1 MRARLACVFVC
12 AMLCLLA
19 VGTSV
24 LGQSDVASVTGRV
37 LDPNGAII
45 IEATVTAKNADTGVE
60 TTIPTNEEGI
70 YRFASLP
77 PGNYEFTVSKRG
89 FKGIVKPGVT
99 LHVADTISMNFNMVV
114 GELTEKV
121 TVEAGAEMINTT
133 DASVSTVVDQT
144 YVKNMPLNGRSFH
157 DLVLLAPG
165 VVTQTPQ
172 ASQNGVGVAG
182 EFSIS
187 GQRTESNTYIID
199 GVSGNVGG
207 AAGCSMYFAGA
218 SGSLPGATAL
228 GTTQALVSV
237 DELQEFRVE
246 TSTYSA
252 EYGRNPGGQVVFE
265 TKSGTN
271 QWHGTAYDY
280 LRNDVFDAND
290 WFNDYL
296 QVKQPPTRQNDFGGT
311 FVWPIRI
318 PHLYNGKDKT
328 FFFVSYEGLHL
339 TQPQAATPIFV
350 PDNALRAAAPTP
362 LNQVLNAFPVQSAN
376 APDDK
381 VNGFSQFNG
390 SWSNPSSLDSTSI
403 RFDHVVNDKLRLFF
417 RFSDTTSS
425 STVRQVDSPTM
436 ENLLAYTLRTY
447 TSGVGSLFSN
457 RLSNELRFNYSS
469 NETVGNQVIDAVGGS
484 TPANLAQL
492 AGLDPSADMRMFFV
506 KSDFSINL
514 QMIQQKNSGTQ
525 KQWNAIDTV

>member
-144 YVKNMPLNGRSFH
+144 YVKNMPLNGRSFQ

-172 ASQNGVGVAG
+172 ASLNGNGVAG
-182 EFSIS
+182 EFSIN

-199 GVSGNVGG
+199 GVSGNVGS
-207 AAGCSMYFAGA
+207 AAGCNMYFAGA

-280 LRNDVFDAND
+280 LRNDVFDAPD
-290 WFNDYL
+290 WFNNFFAQKKTAL
-296 QVKQPPTRQNDFGGT
+296 RQNDFGGT
-311 FVWPIRI
+311 LGGHF
-318 PHLYNGKDKT
+318 G
-328 FFFVSYEGLHL
+328 F
-339 TQPQAATPIFV
+339 
-350 PDNALRAAAPTP
+350 RAFIT
-362 LNQVLNAFPVQSAN
+362 
-376 APDDK
+376 
-381 VNGFSQFNG
+381 G
-390 SWSNPSSLDSTSI
+390 
-403 RFDHVVNDKLRLFF
+403 
-417 RFSDTTSS
+417 
-425 STVRQVDSPTM
+425 
-436 ENLLAYTLRTY
+436 RTRR
-447 TSGVGSLFSN
+447 S
-457 RLSNELRFNYSS
+457 YSS
-469 NETVGNQVIDAVGGS
+469 
-484 TPANLAQL
+484 
-492 AGLDPSADMRMFFV
+492 
-506 KSDFSINL
+506 
-514 QMIQQKNSGTQ
+514 
-525 KQWNAIDTV
+525 